1 MNINYDELFEKALQ
15 TELKKEQMKSE
26 MMSVKMSRTE
36 SIRVLPEIIL
46 DKFDTEINMNFTCD
60 LVIDNGYK
68 TIIEI
73 NYKTSSDIGMNRELD
88 IYLDCFM
95 DVYLNHELIGSESG
109 FGMRE
114 LEFIAKER
122 IEFKEVI

>member
-46 DKFDTEINMNFTCD
+46 D
-60 LVIDNGYK
+60 
-68 TIIEI
+68 
-73 NYKTSSDIGMNRELD
+73 
-88 IYLDCFM
+88 
-95 DVYLNHELIGSESG
+95 
-109 FGMRE
+109 
-114 LEFIAKER
+114 
-122 IEFKEVI
+122 